1 MILKEH
7 KENDVWFC
15 PNAFDLSFWGMKD
28 DLDSKT
34 LTLTFLPTSEE
45 AVQNQELLF
54 LVNNKKVIYGDDQLS
69 PEIKSYVDMRWLPIG
84 STKAPVLNT
93 ITYTRERV
101 YEAQTEVDLI
111 LGRE

>member
-1 MILKEH
+1 MRQCTDDDWKKFYLPETYTTRKEILLKEH

-34 LTLTFLPTSEE
+34 LTLTFLPTSEA

-54 LVNNKKVIYGDDQLS
+54 LVNNKKVDYGGD
-69 PEIKSYVDMRWLPIG
+69 
-84 STKAPVLNT
+84 
-93 ITYTRERV
+93 
-101 YEAQTEVDLI
+101 
-111 LGRE
+111 